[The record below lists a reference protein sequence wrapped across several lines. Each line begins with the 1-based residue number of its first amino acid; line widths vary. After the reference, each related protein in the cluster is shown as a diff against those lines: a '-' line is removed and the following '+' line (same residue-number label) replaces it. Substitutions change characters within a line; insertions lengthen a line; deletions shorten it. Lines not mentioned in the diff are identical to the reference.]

1 MDSFSTGIGLEAQFM
16 DSQIAEGVMNRLM
29 SFMEEPVV
37 VLPIHDSFIVRVGDQ
52 WILETAMKDVFKE
65 LTGSSSSVTRTGIKV
80 NKHYGLS
87 MEDVDNLP
95 IKDQIQSQH
104 ELKEIMKQ
112 VNSFMGRYVRSWEQ
126 WKANSEV

>member
-1 MDSFSTGIGLEAQFM
+1 
-16 DSQIAEGVMNRLM
+16 
-29 SFMEEPVV
+29 
-37 VLPIHDSFIVRVGDQ
+37 
-52 WILETAMKDVFKE
+52 MKDVFNE

-80 NKHYGLS
+80 NKHYGLP

-95 IKDQIQSQH
+95 IKDQIQSQP

-112 VNSFMGRYVRSWEQ
+112 VNSFMGRYVSSWEQ